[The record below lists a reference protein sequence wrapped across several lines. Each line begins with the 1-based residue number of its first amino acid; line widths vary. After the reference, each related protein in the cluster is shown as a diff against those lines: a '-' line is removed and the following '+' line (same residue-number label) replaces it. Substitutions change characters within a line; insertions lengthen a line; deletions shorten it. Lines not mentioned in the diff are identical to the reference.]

1 LYNLAIRSPQN
12 TISERDREERESNKG
27 TKPKGEEEAQE
38 EEETKERWIP
48 PVIVSSAFPSPDG

>member
-1 LYNLAIRSPQN
+1 LYNLAIHSSQN

-38 EEETKERWIP
+38 ETKERWIP